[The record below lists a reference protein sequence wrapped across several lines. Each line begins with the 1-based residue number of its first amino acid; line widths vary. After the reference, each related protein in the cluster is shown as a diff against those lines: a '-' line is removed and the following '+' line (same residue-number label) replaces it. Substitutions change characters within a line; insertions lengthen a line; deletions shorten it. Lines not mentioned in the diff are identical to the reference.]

1 MRGKRSDPA
10 HVSGIPLGFKKIK
23 FHHQRTASPVR
34 AVFKIVSS
42 KGMKGRCRIGGI
54 GWILSHALMLLNI
67 PTALWKKYTVQHMQ
81 VFKLQFYNSLPLSIP
96 TRSWKNAFWFA
107 SVIQTCL
114 IGNKMSVTEHFC
126 HCDNPAF
133 PCSLVYCWLCS
144 CFPSRS
150 GAPDDGRPRYG
161 LCSFSTLL
169 PVFSCSVA
177 AFKPSL
183 QRMGKCLQFIWLQI
197 KYITFVRI
205 FSCFFPLYL
214 LVWYWFAILIFIFL
228 HCLHCNICK

>member
-1 MRGKRSDPA
+1 
-10 HVSGIPLGFKKIK
+10 
-23 FHHQRTASPVR
+23 
-34 AVFKIVSS
+34 
-42 KGMKGRCRIGGI
+42 
-54 GWILSHALMLLNI
+54 MLLCSWIFQLIHRRNTRCSI
-67 PTALWKKYTVQHMQ
+67 CKCLNCSSIT
-81 VFKLQFYNSLPLSIP
+81 LPQSIP

-169 PVFSCSVA
+169 SVFSCSVA

-183 QRMGKCLQFIWLQI
+183 QRMGKCLQIIWLQI
-197 KYITFVRI
+197 KYIIFVHI
-205 FSCFFPLYL
+205 FSCVFLPFVGLI
-214 LVWYWFAILIFIFL
+214 LVCSFDFIFL
-228 HCLHCNICK
+228 YSLHYNICN